1 MTPLFDSLESAAK
14 ALVRDPEYNRR
25 EMHLHHW
32 ATTYRCSIDD
42 VNQALDIA
50 ENGRRKLPE
59 EVAAAAPRCIP
70 TDEETEE

>member
-50 ENGRRKLPE
+50 ENGRRKTARGSCRRSSPMH
-59 EVAAAAPRCIP
+59 PDR
-70 TDEETEE
+70 